1 VVAGTTIR
9 RPERGSVDAMIE
21 LRDLTKRYGGTT
33 AVNRLTLTVRPG
45 HVTGFL
51 GPNGAGKSTTL
62 RLVLGLH
69 RPTAGTALVD
79 GRPFVDRPR
88 GLRYAGALLDAGDVH
103 GGRSARAHL
112 TALARSN
119 GLPRARVGEVLE
131 QVGLAEVAGRRI
143 GGFSLGM
150 RQRLGIAAALL
161 GDPPVLLFDEPF
173 NGLDPEGVRWVRALF
188 RRLAAEGRTVLVSS
202 HLMSEME
209 QTADH
214 LVVIGRGELLV
225 DESLAAFAARSTRA
239 EVAVRTPD
247 PATLGTALAA
257 AGGDVTRDGG
267 DTLTVTGL
275 PVDRIGELAF
285 RAGVTVHELS
295 SRTASLEEAFME
307 LTADRLD
314 YAAGGR

>member
-1 VVAGTTIR
+1 
-9 RPERGSVDAMIE
+9 MIE

-33 AVNRLTLTVRPG
+33 AVNRLTLTVRSG

-69 RPTAGTALVD
+69 RPTGGVALVD
-79 GRPFVDRPR
+79 GRPFAGRPR

-112 TALARSN
+112 AALARSN
-119 GLPRARVGEVLE
+119 GLPRTRVGEVLE
-131 QVGLAEVAGRRI
+131 QVGLAEVARRRI

-161 GDPPVLLFDEPF
+161 GDPPVLMFDEPF
-173 NGLDPEGVRWVRALF
+173 NGLDPEGVRWVRGLF
-188 RRLAAEGRTVLVSS
+188 RQLAAEGRTVLVSS
-202 HLMSEME
+202 HLMSEVE

-225 DESLAAFAARSTRA
+225 DESLAAFAARTAHDR
-239 EVAVRTPD
+239 VVVRTPD
-247 PATLGTALAA
+247 PAALGAALAA
-257 AGGDVTRDGG
+257 AGGVVTRDGDG
-267 DTLTVTGL
+267 LTVTGL
-275 PVDRIGELAF
+275 PAGRVGELAF
-285 RAGVTVHELS
+285 RAGVVVHGLHAGA
-295 SRTASLEEAFME
+295 ASLEEAFMA